1 MKYYAKLE
9 VELQLFLTSA
19 LDVDERSAS
28 QLDPFVPV
36 TIEVQ
41 LGLAPGPLG
50 TCSNKINFSLP
61 GTRIL
66 IYVM

>member
-19 LDVDERSAS
+19 LDVYERSAS
-28 QLDPFVPV
+28 QLGPFVPV

-41 LGLAPGPLG
+41 LGLVPGPHG
-50 TCSNKINFSLP
+50 TCLKKINFSLP
-61 GTRIL
+61 GTGIL